1 MQTRGGSRSM
11 TEVLESR
18 TGVGPNCKQDHMPKK
33 MVRLT
38 STAEEASL
46 EDAGTWGWTDLRS
59 RLDPRRQGSGV
70 HFFKLLFQM
79 ETKAER

>member
-1 MQTRGGSRSM
+1 M

-38 STAEEASL
+38 STTEEASL
-46 EDAGTWGWTDLRS
+46 EDAGMWGWTDLRS
-59 RLDPRRQGSGV
+59 RLDPR
-70 HFFKLLFQM
+70 
-79 ETKAER
+79 